1 MKVRLGVM
9 ETKRITNK
17 PAVGGK
23 QGRRGE
29 DGRGF
34 LSAEAEL
41 KE

>member
-9 ETKRITNK
+9 ETKQITDK

-23 QGRRGE
+23 QGRRG
-29 DGRGF
+29 
-34 LSAEAEL
+34 AEL